1 MALISRVWK
10 SLVVSTSS
18 RSSGAPSLERS
29 LLASCMLTRIVA
41 GNDMLTYLKRTT
53 VKLFDDLDTR
63 LRHQAKSKNITG
75 RAALAD

>member
-1 MALISRVWK
+1 
-10 SLVVSTSS
+10 
-18 RSSGAPSLERS
+18 
-29 LLASCMLTRIVA
+29 
-41 GNDMLTYLKRTT
+41 MLTYLKRTT